1 MWAKKLKDGC
11 VGFNLIKF
19 FCNTFFRLS
28 VSLYVFLSPA
38 SICPS
43 QSLLKGCFLLAA
55 FNLKGGEK
63 PGSAL
68 TSLPPPPPI
77 PSHSA
82 SQTSAVRPKKSCLEP
97 KIYY

>member
-1 MWAKKLKDGC
+1 MD
-11 VGFNLIKF
+11 VGFHLIKF
-19 FCNTFFRLS
+19 SCIKFFFYLS
-28 VSLYVFLSPA
+28 VSLYVYLSPA

-68 TSLPPPPPI
+68 TPLPSPPLHHIPPVKHLQSVPRNPARNQKYI
-77 PSHSA
+77 IKG
-82 SQTSAVRPKKSCLEP
+82 TV
-97 KIYY
+97 